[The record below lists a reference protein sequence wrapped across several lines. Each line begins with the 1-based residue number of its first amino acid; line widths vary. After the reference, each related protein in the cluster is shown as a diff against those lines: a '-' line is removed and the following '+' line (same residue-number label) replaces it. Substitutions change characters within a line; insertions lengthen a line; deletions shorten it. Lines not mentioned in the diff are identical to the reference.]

1 MCPRSLLNVVK
12 PRPLIQRNK
21 WVLLSAIFK
30 SLVSGPL
37 WLGSINLEGNA
48 PTSRIIMTD
57 QRRRSACMC

>member
-1 MCPRSLLNVVK
+1 MCPRTLLNVVK

-21 WVLLSAIFK
+21 WVPSAIFK

-48 PTSRIIMTD
+48 PTSRII
-57 QRRRSACMC
+57 

>member
-1 MCPRSLLNVVK
+1 VCPRSLLNVVK

-21 WVLLSAIFK
+21 WVPSAIFK

-57 QRRRSACMC
+57 QRRRSACMR